1 MSLKKCIVC
10 KFNQTGFCKF
20 KEHCR
25 NEHNNETCENLSEC
39 TDGTCTKR
47 HPKVCRNFTEDK
59 KCRYKEKC
67 AYLHIEKVNNQ
78 NKVNEAMTL
87 LVLKHEKDIA
97 ALTEE
102 VNTLKTL
109 VESMALQFS
118 SEEENMKFASSET
131 KYECKVCNFKSE
143 KQITL
148 NKHMNTKH
156 VQDSSK
162 SKEMKANVKSVK
174 NNSCKTQFYCD
185 ECDFSST
192 NKKSLK
198 KHMDKGIH
206 TEKNSD
212 ISVEEVNNDIVNA
225 KNVPNSNCDKC
236 SKEEACEDCIE
247 AELDE
252 WIAKGNGLV
261 N

>member
-1 MSLKKCIVC
+1 M
-10 KFNQTGFCKF
+10 
-20 KEHCR
+20 
-25 NEHNNETCENLSEC
+25 
-39 TDGTCTKR
+39 
-47 HPKVCRNFTEDK
+47 
-59 KCRYKEKC
+59 
-67 AYLHIEKVNNQ
+67 
-78 NKVNEAMTL
+78 
-87 LVLKHEKDIA
+87 KD
-97 ALTEE
+97 
-102 VNTLKTL
+102 
-109 VESMALQFS
+109 
-118 SEEENMKFASSET
+118 
-131 KYECKVCNFKSE
+131 
-143 KQITL
+143 
-148 NKHMNTKH
+148 
-156 VQDSSK
+156 
-162 SKEMKANVKSVK
+162 NVKSVK

-206 TEKNSD
+206 TEKYSD